1 MAAYQLSRCR
11 LPVGLTGLAE
21 CHDGAIDAGVSKLYR
36 AWRYV
41 AYQMHI
47 DQTEGDWI
55 QGQIDAG
62 QTPEYEI
69 PTVNKE
75 YGCYSLTGAFA
86 FDEDDFA
93 HWAGKRLLAFFM
105 KPELRPIN
113 LDGGAMVPFTLSLFL
128 YWLLS
133 KGAKQ
138 PGQEAI
144 LNDLQSECEAPY
156 KKVLAGWGDDEK
168 FAAAFGAMCD
178 SFGEATSQPIPFNGF
193 PVLILA
199 TQKVRRDS
207 CLSVPEHPLLRQPAC
222 DLSSAKIDRH
232 DAFFNKVDR
241 LIAEVA
247 PATAFKWP
255 W

>member
-1 MAAYQLSRCR
+1 MFFNASAFREWVEDHNSKDREKEFQKRVFDEIDEDYPLAAYQLNPCR

-21 CHDGAIDAGVSKLYR
+21 CHDGAVDAGVSKLYR

-75 YGCYSLTGAFA
+75 YGCYSLTGAFG

-105 KPELRPIN
+105 KPDLRPIN

-128 YWLLS
+128 YWLQS

-138 PGQEAI
+138 PG
-144 LNDLQSECEAPY
+144 
-156 KKVLAGWGDDEK
+156 
-168 FAAAFGAMCD
+168 
-178 SFGEATSQPIPFNGF
+178 
-193 PVLILA
+193 
-199 TQKVRRDS
+199 
-207 CLSVPEHPLLRQPAC
+207 
-222 DLSSAKIDRH
+222 
-232 DAFFNKVDR
+232 
-241 LIAEVA
+241 
-247 PATAFKWP
+247 
-255 W
+255 